1 MLTYQG
7 IDTKELMVGVSR
19 LWCNSFPVV
28 NYVAPEVTDRY
39 NMHTKPYLRA
49 LQVSQ
54 GQPVGMIKVGILSY
68 QLFDTPVGH
77 LIRWDGSVRC
87 C

>member
-54 GQPVGMIKVGILSY
+54 SQPVGMIKVGILSY